1 MPAPAQYTYSPAA
14 KVAAHTA
21 FRDLLDAHAT
31 LPASVRIRDA
41 ADTLLGE
48 IPVAKPSGAVNG
60 GTGQFVADIDPIPR
74 DEGATAGGT
83 AAYGELCD
91 GAGVVHLALPCQEG
105 VVPLPGKLVLR
116 ALTVDAGAPIELV
129 SLTVG

>member
-14 KVAAHTA
+14 LAAAHAA

-31 LPASVRIRDA
+31 LPASLRIRDG

-48 IPVAKPSGAVNG
+48 IPLAKPSGTVNAG
-60 GTGQFVADIDPIPR
+60 SGQFIADIDPTPR
-74 DEGATAGGT
+74 DEGTVAGGT

-91 GAGVVHLALPCQEG
+91 GAGVVHLALPCEAG
-105 VVPLPGKLVLR
+105 TAPVSGKLVLQT
-116 ALTVDAGAPIELV
+116 LTVVAGAPIELV
-129 SLTVG
+129 SLRVG